1 MARRGWPSPAAARSF
16 AEAQGG
22 GQRGRQ
28 VHRVHRV
35 VPSNGRRAFLARRP
49 RRRPNLICLLLL
61 QLLPDDG
68 FVVEAQL
75 VELRL
80 LLLQTNPGQ
89 LPLLLHQA
97 PHFVQ
102 QGVWRGSLPNA
113 PSGHQRA
120 ATHGTSAIRESTHK
134 QVTIRPPPTPRRLA
148 VGLGTMAESSNP
160 FRDDGMG
167 TVPEGAAVRA
177 GGVHPTLSPS
187 PDARP
192 VRCAG
197 RGQWGRGR
205 GGDEG

>member
-120 ATHGTSAIRESTHK
+120 ATHGPSAIRESTHK
-134 QVTIRPPPTPRRLA
+134 QVTIRPPPHPADSPWALEPWQRARTRSA
-148 VGLGTMAESSNP
+148 TMGWGQSP
-160 FRDDGMG
+160 KGQRC
-167 TVPEGAAVRA
+167 VPA
-177 GGVHPTLSPS
+177 GCTQ
-187 PDARP
+187 R
-192 VRCAG
+192 
-197 RGQWGRGR
+197 
-205 GGDEG
+205 